1 MDTRK
6 TASKSLATVG
16 LSSMLGFLAARIAG
30 YTAGNIDF
38 YVFIFLFG
46 LFFANVIYLYL
57 FDIIEDL
64 FWSLVKKRSLRLRC
78 LFGCCND
85 VSSKSSSLNSIV

>member
-1 MDTRK
+1 METRK

-57 FDIIEDL
+57 FTLLRIYSGHLSRKEASGCVASSAVVTM
-64 FWSLVKKRSLRLRC
+64 FPQSLHL
-78 LFGCCND
+78 
-85 VSSKSSSLNSIV
+85 